1 MKRYRLKLI
10 FSGKAGM
17 IQKVIPNA
25 FTFVAW
31 ANPETVAKAEFAEL
45 VLAQFAIGLV
55 VEETQ

>member
-1 MKRYRLKLI
+1 
-10 FSGKAGM
+10 M
-17 IQKVIPNA
+17 IQKVFPNA